1 MPPTRGVAA
10 PVAPSAWV
18 DAIFA
23 VVDADWRACL
33 QVAWAVSTSLRML
46 VMPLLA
52 ASSVL
57 TERPM
62 LSSSRERSL
71 ARAEKPAAT
80 KKLSGL
86 SSAEFTFLPV
96 ARRFWVAP
104 IRSDVF
110 CNARRLFRMPEL
122 KTMSDMRPSP

>member
-1 MPPTRGVAA
+1 MSKVLGAVVPPTRAVVAPAA
-10 PVAPSAWV
+10 PSDWV
-18 DAIFA
+18 DASFA
-23 VVDADWRACL
+23 VVEADWRACL

-62 LSSSRERSL
+62 LSSSRERSF

-86 SSAEFTFLPV
+86 SSAVVHLL
-96 ARRFWVAP
+96 ARRETVLGRAHQVGRVLQCEKV
-104 IRSDVF
+104 IA
-110 CNARRLFRMPEL
+110 NA
-122 KTMSDMRPSP
+122 